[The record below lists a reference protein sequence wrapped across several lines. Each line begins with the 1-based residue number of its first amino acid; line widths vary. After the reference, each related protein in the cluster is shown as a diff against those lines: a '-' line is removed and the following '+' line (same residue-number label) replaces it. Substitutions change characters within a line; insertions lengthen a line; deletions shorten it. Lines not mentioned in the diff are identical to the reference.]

1 MRITKAKIIF
11 FIEMLVINLDRIA
24 YTLLQRLKICI
35 THYNLAY
42 SFQIIKKFPDKTR
55 IFAC

>member
-1 MRITKAKIIF
+1 
-11 FIEMLVINLDRIA
+11 MLVINLDRIA
-24 YTLLQRLKICI
+24 YILLQRLKICI
-35 THYNLAY
+35 THYNFAY